1 MAYSLLT
8 CMPCEVV
15 KKIVDRGSEVVLKER
30 LKKGWGVIHDEMMW
44 RESHHY
50 SCTYHFCDVA
60 ECGCYTRYPGFLLRR
75 VDARIWLAGQ
85 GETRELEAGEWIP
98 EVSNAIWIDF
108 NANEMGLMNS
118 MIPVIQPDEPMEQPA
133 DHELLNHEVI
143 HQAFDGAMFAA
154 QENAA

>member
-8 CMPCEVV
+8 CLPCDVA
-15 KKIVDRGSEVVLKER
+15 KKIVDRGSELLLKER
-30 LKKGWGVIHDEMMW
+30 LKKGWGLIHDEMMW

-75 VDARIWLAGQ
+75 VDARVWLAGE
-85 GETRELEAGEWIP
+85 GETRFCARLEAA

-108 NANEMGLMNS
+108 DANEMGLMNS
-118 MIPVIQPDEPMEQPA
+118 MVPVWRAEERQEPAEG
-133 DHELLNHEVI
+133 ELLDGEVI
-143 HQAFDGAMFAA
+143 HEAFDAAMSAA
-154 QENAA
+154 

>member
-8 CMPCEVV
+8 CLPCDVA
-15 KKIVDRGSEVVLKER
+15 KKIVDRGSELLLKER
-30 LKKGWGVIHDEMMW
+30 LKKGWGLIHDEMMW

-75 VDARIWLAGQ
+75 VDARVWLAGE
-85 GETRELEAGEWIP
+85 GETRFCARLEAA

-108 NANEMGLMNS
+108 DALLKSRHRLFLTGKLIQGIS
-118 MIPVIQPDEPMEQPA
+118 AVVINISKA
-133 DHELLNHEVI
+133 RLELDDQFVRTDSLLSPLI
-143 HQAFDGAMFAA
+143 LS
-154 QENAA
+154 